1 MTTNYIIVIS
11 VLEGKNFPTRHDKYL
26 LVEAKFDGEVMSTDP
41 AAHVIRP
48 HFNTELAWEVDK
60 KGLQMHR
67 LQRSPIKLQ
76 WYAVDLD
83 LTKKETIGYMI
94 IDVRLAQEKL
104 QSPKWYPLLN
114 SKYQKEKPEV
124 LLSLY
129 LERVVEEIPSSLPNG
144 HSAYSSRRNSLS
156 QDRNGCKKQP
166 VAPRIPKPSPM
177 KTPNHASHTN
187 SLKPV
192 LLSQAG
198 CYQIG
203 PPELCNEKYVFSV
216 TLAFAANLNKLAP
229 PAMLKSSKGFYF
241 YYSLFDNDVITE
253 KFSSLSN
260 PDFLAERASV
270 RISSS
275 PNVLSEYF
283 EQNSNLE
290 ILLCCGDISLGSGQI
305 PLGPLSCVNNHD
317 INQEPLCIEGSVQI
331 MPIEKTSRLGGDDL
345 SPFVGVN
352 VVLQAD
358 KPDEE
363 SNEHKENST
372 PVQEENVPP
381 EMSQN
386 HHRSVLTLKK
396 NQSFAQK
403 SFSKS
408 EDISSHDAQG
418 DKINVDRPENSNP
431 LHNTVPND
439 PSSGSYNHSSD
450 NSPPEVRDPSTAI
463 NSPPNSLPIKNDNS
477 AHHFSFSLDLCNF
490 KATRLAHPINLF
502 IRYSYPFFGTTSS
515 MVTHPDIEVNPKRE
529 ISIPHGYCAFNFATT
544 FTLLKSTFWETP
556 LILEVLHRKKGGQE
570 QLVGT
575 ARINLFQVL
584 DATCVSHSVDK
595 KQGMRQMNTCKV
607 VVTSPEGYEIGEIYA
622 ALTLIDFGP
631 TSALCD
637 HHSNKSTISC
647 YNEVRNYVPN
657 FNVPLLRQNGLTQDE
672 LLQAALELEL
682 WQERQR
688 ELFRA
693 QLKDKEMQHLS
704 VLTSEWK
711 QRDMERELL
720 LQRQLQE
727 CQKLEDKLKTTL
739 KDAELKEKQLS
750 TQEKELSM
758 RLQKLDEQQERQK
771 KEAKNQIE
779 SIKMEFNELLT
790 LERLN
795 VRELEQKNSS
805 LVQKIK
811 ELEKE
816 LLEVRNAADNLKL
829 QASKDPDV
837 QLRTEVNILNMEKAE
852 LQQKLETALASK
864 QKYKYQWS
872 QAVRQINALQQKIHL
887 MECLEK
893 EKKEK
898 IAALQQRIINAE
910 EKNAHQTNDDILEMM
925 NEKVQSLKS
934 VVSPENIQHQLRQMS
949 LAMHGTE
956 TVPTSSA
963 GHTRPNTST
972 MMNKIISN
980 GPILNS
986 IAKCMTSISNETGKQ
1001 NSNVSVCTPS
1011 DMTGLT
1017 PSPPEQS
1024 LPNANQLPSKSS
1036 TISKSTKES
1045 PDLNGNTT
1053 AKDTNLHI
1061 QHLLAEKESLLIRGY
1076 TEQDKLIKELNTHIE
1091 KAKNGFK

>member
-1 MTTNYIIVIS
+1 MNTNYIIVIS

-41 AAHVIRP
+41 APHIMRP

-83 LTKKETIGYMI
+83 LTKKEIIGYMI

-104 QSPKWYPLLN
+104 QSPKWFPLLN

-124 LLSLY
+124 LISLY
-129 LERVVEEIPSSLPNG
+129 LERAVEEIPPSLPNG
-144 HSAYSSRRNSLS
+144 HSTYSSRRNSLS
-156 QDRNGCKKQP
+156 QDRNGCKKQLMG
-166 VAPRIPKPSPM
+166 PRTTKPSPM
-177 KTPNHASHTN
+177 KTPNQPPVTN
-187 SLKPV
+187 SLKPL

-203 PPELCNEKYVFSV
+203 PPELCTEKYVFSV
-216 TLAFAANLNKLAP
+216 TLAFAANLNKLTP
-229 PAMLKSSKGFYF
+229 PAMLKSSKGFFFF

-253 KFSSLSN
+253 KFSSLSS

-275 PNVLSEYF
+275 PNILSEYF
-283 EQNSNLE
+283 EHNSSLE

-317 INQEPLCIEGSVQI
+317 VNQEPLCIEGSVQI
-331 MPIEKTSRLGGDDL
+331 IPTEKTSRSGGDDL
-345 SPFVGVN
+345 SPFVGVT

-358 KPDEE
+358 KADEE
-363 SNEHKENST
+363 SNSHKENGA
-372 PVQEENVPP
+372 PVQENSETSHCLVKTFKKT
-381 EMSQN
+381 QN
-386 HHRSVLTLKK
+386 LI
-396 NQSFAQK
+396 QK
-403 SFSKS
+403 SFSKC
-408 EDISSHDAQG
+408 EDSPSLHDGQG
-418 DKINVDRPENSNP
+418 DKISSVDRPENPNII
-431 LHNTVPND
+431 NAVPND
-439 PSSGSYNHSSD
+439 PHSGSYNHSSD
-450 NSPPEVRDPSTAI
+450 NSPR
-463 NSPPNSLPIKNDNS
+463 N
-477 AHHFSFSLDLCNF
+477 LCNF

-515 MVTHPDIEVNPKRE
+515 MITHPDVEVNPKRE
-529 ISIPHGYCAFNFATT
+529 ISIPHGYCAFNFATS
-544 FTLLKSTFWETP
+544 FVLLKSTFW
-556 LILEVLHRKKGGQE
+556 
-570 QLVGT
+570 
-575 ARINLFQVL
+575 
-584 DATCVSHSVDK
+584 D
-595 KQGMRQMNTCKV
+595 
-607 VVTSPEGYEIGEIYA
+607 YEIGEIYA

-647 YNEVRNYVPN
+647 YNEIRNYVPN

-750 TQEKELSM
+750 AQETELSM
-758 RLQKLDEQQERQK
+758 RMHKLDEQKEQQK

-805 LVQKIK
+805 LVKKIK
-811 ELEKE
+811 DLEKE
-816 LLEVRNAADNLKL
+816 LQEQRTAAETLKS
-829 QASKDPDV
+829 QANKDPDV

-872 QAVRQINALQQKIHL
+872 QAVRQITALQQKVHI

-898 IAALQQRIINAE
+898 FAALQQQMLSVE
-910 EKNAHQTNDDILEMM
+910 EKNAIQTNEDILDMV

-934 VVSPENIQHQLRQMS
+934 VMSPENIQHQIRQMS
-949 LAMHGTE
+949 LAMHGAE
-956 TVPTSSA
+956 TIPTSSVC
-963 GHTRPNTST
+963 HTRPSPNT

-986 IAKCMTSISNETGKQ
+986 IAKCMTSIANETGKP
-1001 NSNVSVCTPS
+1001 NLNPLCTPNEI
-1011 DMTGLT
+1011 TGST

-1024 LPNANQLPSKSS
+1024 STNVNQIPPKSS
-1036 TISKSTKES
+1036 GIPRPTKDL

-1053 AKDTNLHI
+1053 AKDTSLHI
-1061 QHLLAEKESLLIRGY
+1061 QHLLAEKESLIIRGY

>member
-1 MTTNYIIVIS
+1 MNTNYIIVIS

-41 AAHVIRP
+41 APHIMRP

-83 LTKKETIGYMI
+83 LTKKEIIGYMI

-124 LLSLY
+124 LISLY
-129 LERVVEEIPSSLPNG
+129 LERAVEEIPPSLPNG
-144 HSAYSSRRNSLS
+144 HSTYSSRRNSLS
-156 QDRNGCKKQP
+156 QDRNGCKKQLMG
-166 VAPRIPKPSPM
+166 PRTTKPSPM
-177 KTPNHASHTN
+177 KTPNQPPVTN
-187 SLKPV
+187 SLKPL

-203 PPELCNEKYVFSV
+203 PPELCTEKYVFSV
-216 TLAFAANLNKLAP
+216 TLAFAANLNKLTP
-229 PAMLKSSKGFYF
+229 PAMLKSSKGFFF

-253 KFSSLSN
+253 KFSSLSS

-275 PNVLSEYF
+275 PNILSEYF
-283 EQNSNLE
+283 EHNSSLE

-317 INQEPLCIEGSVQI
+317 VNQEPLCIEGSVQI
-331 MPIEKTSRLGGDDL
+331 IPTEKTSRSGGDDL
-345 SPFVGVN
+345 SPFVGVT

-358 KPDEE
+358 KADEE
-363 SNEHKENST
+363 SNSIKENGA
-372 PVQEENVPP
+372 PVHENSETSHCLVKTFKKT
-381 EMSQN
+381 QN
-386 HHRSVLTLKK
+386 LI
-396 NQSFAQK
+396 QK
-403 SFSKS
+403 SFSKC
-408 EDISSHDAQG
+408 EDSPSLHDGQG
-418 DKINVDRPENSNP
+418 DKISSVDRPENPTTINA
-431 LHNTVPND
+431 VPND
-439 PSSGSYNHSSD
+439 PHSGSYNHSSD
-450 NSPPEVRDPSTAI
+450 NSPPEVRDPSTII

-515 MVTHPDIEVNPKRE
+515 MITHPDVEVNPKRE

-544 FTLLKSTFWETP
+544 FVLLKSTFWETP

-584 DATCVSHSVDK
+584 DAACVSHSVDK
-595 KQGMRQMNTCKV
+595 KQGMRQMSTCKV

-647 YNEVRNYVPN
+647 YNEIRNYVPN

-750 TQEKELSM
+750 SQETELSM
-758 RLQKLDEQQERQK
+758 RMHKLDEQKEQQK

-805 LVQKIK
+805 LVKKIK
-811 ELEKE
+811 DLEKE
-816 LLEVRNAADNLKL
+816 LQEQRTAAETLKS
-829 QASKDPDV
+829 QANKDPDV

-872 QAVRQINALQQKIHL
+872 QAVRQITALQQKVHI

-898 IAALQQRIINAE
+898 LAALQQQMLSVE
-910 EKNAHQTNDDILEMM
+910 EKNAIQTNEDILDMV

-934 VVSPENIQHQLRQMS
+934 VMSPENIQHQIRQMS
-949 LAMHGTE
+949 LAMHGAE
-956 TVPTSSA
+956 TIPTSSVC
-963 GHTRPNTST
+963 HTRPSPNT

-986 IAKCMTSISNETGKQ
+986 IAKCMTSIANDAGKT
-1001 NSNVSVCTPS
+1001 NSNPVCTPNEI
-1011 DMTGLT
+1011 TGST

-1024 LPNANQLPSKSS
+1024 STNVNQIPPKSS
-1036 TISKSTKES
+1036 GIPRPTKDL

-1053 AKDTNLHI
+1053 AKDTSLHI

>member
-11 VLEGKNFPTRHDKYL
+11 ILEGKNFPTRHDKYL

-41 AAHVIRP
+41 AAHIMRP

-129 LERVVEEIPSSLPNG
+129 LERVVEEVPPSLPNG
-144 HSAYSSRRNSLS
+144 HSTYSSRRNSLS
-156 QDRNGCKKQP
+156 QDRNGSKKQP
-166 VAPRIPKPSPM
+166 IGPRVIKPPSV
-177 KTPNHASHTN
+177 KVSSHTPNTN
-187 SLKPV
+187 SVLKPI

-216 TLAFAANLNKLAP
+216 TLAFAANLNKLTP
-229 PAMLKSSKGFYF
+229 PAMLKSSKGFFF

-275 PNVLSEYF
+275 PNILSEYF
-283 EQNSNLE
+283 EQNSSLE

-317 INQEPLCIEGSVQI
+317 VNQEPLCIEGSVQI
-331 MPIEKTSRLGGDDL
+331 MPTEKTSRSGGDDL
-345 SPFVGVN
+345 SPFVGVT

-358 KPDEE
+358 KAEE
-363 SNEHKENST
+363 ENGGHKENSS
-372 PVQEENVPP
+372 PVQENNISHEK
-381 EMSQN
+381 SQAQN
-386 HHRSVLTLKK
+386 FSAMTLKK
-396 NQSFAQK
+396 NQSFVQK
-403 SFSKS
+403 SFSKN
-408 EDISSHDAQG
+408 EENLSSHDGQG
-418 DKINVDRPENSNP
+418 DKISGSRPENSNP
-431 LHNTVPND
+431 IHNSVPND

-450 NSPPEVRDPSTAI
+450 NSPPEVRDPGNIIS
-463 NSPPNSLPIKNDNS
+463 SPPNSLPIKNDNS

-515 MVTHPDIEVNPKRE
+515 MVTHPDVEVNPKRE

-544 FTLLKSTFWETP
+544 FALLKSTFWETP

-575 ARINLFQVL
+575 ARINLFQVT
-584 DATCVSHSVDK
+584 DAACVSHSVDK
-595 KQGMRQMNTCKV
+595 KQGMRQMSTCKV

-637 HHSNKSTISC
+637 HHSNKSSISC
-647 YNEVRNYVPN
+647 YNEVRSYVPN

-727 CQKLEDKLKTTL
+727 CKKLEDKLKATL

-750 TQEKELSM
+750 AQETELSL
-758 RLQKLDEQQERQK
+758 RLQKLDEQREQQK
-771 KEAKNQIE
+771 KEAKHQIE

-790 LERLN
+790 LERLS
-795 VRELEQKNSS
+795 VRELEQKNGS
-805 LVQKIK
+805 LMKKVK

-816 LLEVRNAADNLKL
+816 LQEQRIAADNLKS
-829 QASKDPDV
+829 QANKDPDV

-872 QAVRQINALQQKIHL
+872 QSVRQISALQQKLHM

-898 IAALQQRIINAE
+898 LASFQQRMLSAE
-910 EKNAHQTNDDILEMM
+910 EKNAIQTNEDILDMV
-925 NEKVQSLKS
+925 NEKVQGLKS
-934 VVSPENIQHQLRQMS
+934 VMSPENIQQQMRQMS

-956 TVPTSSA
+956 TVPTSSMC
-963 GHTRPNTST
+963 HTRPSPNT

-986 IAKCMTSISNETGKQ
+986 IAKCITSIANETGKQ
-1001 NSNVSVCTPS
+1001 NSNVSVSTPNEI
-1011 DMTGLT
+1011 TGLT
-1017 PSPPEQS
+1017 PSPEQS
-1024 LPNANQLPSKSS
+1024 SPNVNQLPSKSS
-1036 TISKSTKES
+1036 ISKPTKDI